1 MTGVGGGAFEPRRP
15 SRNLR
20 CDKDAARN
28 WPDNVERAA
37 RGNNGT
43 DNKGQCRID

>member
-1 MTGVGGGAFEPRRP
+1 MALAAGARHPP
-15 SRNLR
+15 PDPRNLR

-37 RGNNGT
+37 CGN
-43 DNKGQCRID
+43 K

>member
-1 MTGVGGGAFEPRRP
+1 MALAAEAQLPP
-15 SRNLR
+15 LDPRNLR

-37 RGNNGT
+37 PREQLNG
-43 DNKGQCRID
+43 KRRICRID